1 MGTRLSSPCSIRNC
15 PNRSAGHGLCIAHEQ
30 QRRAQVDAERPNSRE
45 RGYDAAWR
53 ALRAQVL
60 REEPTCRL
68 CPAVSVD
75 VHHIVPI
82 ARGGERLDRS
92 NLMSLCRA
100 CHSRVT
106 MRLENQR
113 RHGYVV
119 SLHHGSCEERRTTER
134 PS

>member
-45 RGYDAAWR
+45 RGYDAAWERIRQRYLATHPDCAVCGQR
-53 ALRAQVL
+53 A
-60 REEPTCRL
+60 T
-68 CPAVSVD
+68 D
-75 VHHIVPI
+75 VHHITPL
-82 ARGGERLDRS
+82 ARGGSHDEG